1 MLESPNIWLV
11 LVLFIIIN
19 NDLSEAKKGH
29 IGEERGDGRGWYG
42 GSRGKYTANV
52 LLVDF
57 TEFISVTNSTVAL

>member
-11 LVLFIIIN
+11 LVLFIFIN

-42 GSRGKYTANV
+42 GSRGKYSRLPNKRR
-52 LLVDF
+52 L
-57 TEFISVTNSTVAL
+57 SNKHRPWKNWQK